1 MSIKNK
7 DMDNNI
13 YDTYAAAAL
22 QALIAA
28 YPLVDGLQYQ
38 NISELEERQIIKQ
51 RCQMVHSYARAMME
65 TRNESI
71 QEYWKNQPQVERPT
85 VPHSEPYRNTD

>member
-1 MSIKNK
+1 
-7 DMDNNI
+7 MDNNR

-22 QALIAA
+22 QALLTA
-28 YPLVDGLQYQ
+28 YPLIDGLQYQ

-51 RCQMVHSYARAMME
+51 RCQMAHSYACAMME
-65 TRNESI
+65 TRDESI
-71 QEYWKNQPQVERPT
+71 KQHWENKPQDERPT